1 MAIVQTIKDVK
12 GNSIDIINIENSVG
26 VSGVNEPMDIVIVKV
41 LMRMVALN
49 NNFNNLTGLYLS
61 TLPSP
66 NNLTVSGLPQAIK
79 KYQKA
84 MRHYKNLKDYKI
96 IVDGRISHAPG
107 AAVKGGVYYTIV
119 GLNVLAKEFS
129 TQMGFI
135 NHTEHF
141 FEIFNSLAMFP
152 TNDEISQL

>member
-1 MAIVQTIKDVK
+1 MAIVQTIKDVN
-12 GNSIDIINIENSVG
+12 GNSIDIINVQNSVG
-26 VSGVNEPMDIVIVKV
+26 LGGVNQPMDIVIVKV

-49 NNFNNLTGLYLS
+49 GNFSNLTGLYLN

-66 NNLTVSGLPQAIK
+66 NNMTVSGLPQAIK

-84 MRHYKNLKDYKI
+84 MRQYQVLKDNKI
-96 IVDGRISHAPG
+96 VVDGRISHAPG
-107 AAVKGGVYYTIV
+107 IAVKGGIYYTIV

-129 TQMGFI
+129 TQMGFK

-141 FEIFNSLAMFP
+141 FDIFNSLTSF
-152 TNDEISQL
+152 